1 MIYLSF
7 LNTLD
12 QELLRS
18 LGRMAR
24 NCHLGQDLPD
34 AQAVSPSYHLLSEI
48 GLLLS
53 CPQTVFLRGNK

>member
-7 LNTLD
+7 LNTPD
-12 QELLRS
+12 QELLTS

-34 AQAVSPSYHLLSEI
+34 AQTVSPFNHLLSET
-48 GLLLS
+48 GLPLS
-53 CPQTVFLRGNK
+53 CPQQSLRGNK

>member
-24 NCHLGQDLPD
+24 NCRLGQDLPD